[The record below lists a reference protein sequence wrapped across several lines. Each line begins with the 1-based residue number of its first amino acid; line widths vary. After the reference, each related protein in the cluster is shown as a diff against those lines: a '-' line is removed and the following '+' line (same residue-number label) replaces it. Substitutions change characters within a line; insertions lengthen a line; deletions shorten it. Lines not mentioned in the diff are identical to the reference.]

1 VARLK
6 GFVTRDT
13 DKVRKPYAR
22 VEVEMPRRTV
32 FVATVNDAKFL
43 LDDSGNS
50 RWWTIPLALVDWNHG
65 IDMQQLFA
73 LLAMDLEAG
82 AEWWLTPE
90 EEALLEEQNRSHR
103 AISVVEDLVLADLDL
118 DRVGEEGLVAITPRE
133 LLDHLGIERP
143 SNTQCKEC
151 AGVLRNYVGEPR
163 RIQGRDKWRVPL
175 RRPVHSASQAKPPAR
190 LKNFD

>member
-1 VARLK
+1 
-6 GFVTRDT
+6 
-13 DKVRKPYAR
+13 
-22 VEVEMPRRTV
+22 V

-50 RWWTIPLALVDWNHG
+50 RWWTIPLALVDWDHG
-65 IDMQQLFA
+65 VDMQQLFA
-73 LLAMDLEAG
+73 QLATALQAG
-82 AEWWLTPE
+82 AQWWLTPE

-103 AISVVEDLVLADLDL
+103 SISVVEDLILAELDL
-118 DRVGEEGLVAITPRE
+118 SRVGEDGLVAMTPRE
-133 LLDHLGIERP
+133 LLDEVGLDRP
-143 SNTQCKEC
+143 TNTQCKEA

-175 RRPVHSASQAKPPAR
+175 RRPVHSGSQAKPAAR